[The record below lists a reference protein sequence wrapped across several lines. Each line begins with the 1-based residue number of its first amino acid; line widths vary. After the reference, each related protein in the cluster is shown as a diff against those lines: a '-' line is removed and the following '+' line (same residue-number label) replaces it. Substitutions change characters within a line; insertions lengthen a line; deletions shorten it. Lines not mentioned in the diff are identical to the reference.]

1 VKILKTGLSLVLLGS
16 GLAAVPGLT
25 AAAVGQPAAPAVSA
39 AAGDSL
45 VQRMRDEA
53 SGSVRVSTDRATGK
67 VGFVR
72 ASGQGDLL
80 PSVQAGSPAA
90 AAQKAS
96 AYLAEYGVAFG
107 AARGELT
114 QSGISSTT
122 SGWTVDYVQRHRGVE
137 VFGSKIRAHLD
148 EQGDLTSVNGYAA
161 PGLSLDVTPRLSA
174 DEASRR
180 AVDIV
185 RAKTGTPD
193 GRVSTAGL
201 KAAETEL
208 RIYRLG
214 STRGVSGKAVLAW
227 VVEVT
232 NRSSVRDMVFLD
244 ADSGKILN
252 RYSMM
257 AHALDR
263 ELYEASIND
272 NGTPD
277 DESDDFVDYD
287 LVWSEGD
294 PFPGS
299 LDVDQRNEVEGTGE
313 AYWLFKNTFGRD
325 SYDGAGAK
333 MITVNNDPSINCP
346 NANWN
351 GETTNYCAGVSSD
364 DTVAHEWGHA
374 YTEYTSGLIYQ
385 WQSGA
390 MNEGFSD
397 IWGETVD
404 QVNDRYNETPD
415 GPRTV
420 GQCSV
425 YTRGAVGLTINT
437 PPDIAG
443 PCDAAPAAFGPVF
456 NKTGVTTDV
465 IVAQDDAT
473 DGSATNGC
481 AAFDNAAA
489 VDGNFAYV
497 DRGACTFAIKAQN
510 AQAAGAE
517 GIIIG
522 NNVDGEAPFSP
533 SGDADIYG
541 VMIRK
546 EDGTRIKSA
555 SGPVNVTIK
564 DIDEA
569 TKDDSYRWLSAEGD
583 PAFGGAI
590 RDMWNPTCYG
600 DPGKVSD
607 VEYKCSPDDSGGV
620 HSNSG
625 VVNHA
630 YALLVDGGT
639 YNGVNVPAIGMDK
652 AANIFWRTQSEYLFP
667 VADFADLADG
677 LAASCTDLVGDP
689 INKVTVEPNA
699 TPEAATPITPLDCA
713 SVASVSEAVEL
724 RLDPAQQCEFKPL
737 LAKNAPGL
745 CGKAFKT
752 NVAWSEK
759 FEDGLKGWTKTQ
771 DVVFEGASGLPW
783 QSVAEAPGAH
793 ASKVVKGPDPAD
805 VGSCTG
811 GAEDVSSRDS
821 ITSPAIKLPAGPS
834 PRLSFQHYVAT
845 EYGYDGGNVKISVGG
860 KPFAVIPTNAYVF
873 NAPGAT
879 LEPAPGNTNPLAGQ
893 DGFTGTDGGE
903 NNGSWGTSIVDL
915 KKAGAKAG
923 QKIRIRFDMGRDGC
937 GGLDGWYV
945 DNVAVST
952 CKAKT
957 ATKATRAGN
966 GKVAVEVSRA
976 GSQGAA
982 PTGIVK
988 VFKGARLVG
997 KGVVRK
1003 GSATV
1008 QVRGL
1013 AKGTHNLT
1021 VKYAGSA
1028 GFAAS
1033 SDKVK
1038 VKVS

>member
-1 VKILKTGLSLVLLGS
+1 MKFLKTGLSLVLLGS
-16 GLAAVPGLT
+16 GLAAAPGLT
-25 AAAVGQPAAPAVSA
+25 AAAIGQPAAPAA
-39 AAGDSL
+39 NTAGDSL
-45 VQRMRDEA
+45 VQRMREEA
-53 SGSVRVSTDRATGK
+53 TGSVRLSADRATGK
-67 VGFVR
+67 VGFIR
-72 ASGQGDLL
+72 ANGQGDLL
-80 PSVQAGSPAA
+80 PSVEAGSAA
-90 AAQKAS
+90 GAAKKAT
-96 AYLAEYGVAFG
+96 AYLTEYGAAFG

-122 SGWTVDYVQRHRGVE
+122 SGWTVDYVQSHRGVE

-174 DEASRR
+174 DSAARR

-185 RAKTGTPD
+185 RAKSGVPD
-193 GRVSTAGL
+193 GRASTGDL

-208 RIYRLG
+208 MIYRLG
-214 STRGVSGKAVLAW
+214 STRGVAGKAVLTW

-232 NRSSVRDMVFLD
+232 NAGSVRDMVFLD
-244 ADSGKILN
+244 ADTGKILN
-252 RYSMM
+252 RYSML

-263 ELYEASIND
+263 ELYEASIDD

-277 DESDDFVDYD
+277 DETDDFVDYA

-294 PFPGS
+294 AFPGS
-299 LDVDQRNEVEGTGE
+299 LDVDQRNEVEGTGD

-325 SYDGAGAK
+325 SYDAAGAK
-333 MITVNNDPSINCP
+333 MITVNNDPTINCP

-364 DTVAHEWGHA
+364 DTVAHEWAHA

-390 MNEGFSD
+390 MNESFSD

-404 QVNDRYNETPD
+404 QINDRHNETPD
-415 GPRTV
+415 GVRTV
-420 GQCSV
+420 GQCSA
-425 YTRGAVGLTINT
+425 YTRGAVGMTINT

-465 IVAQDDAT
+465 VVAQDDAT
-473 DGSATNGC
+473 DGSPTNGC

-497 DRGACTFAIKAQN
+497 DRGGCTFATKAQN
-510 AQAAGAE
+510 AQDAGAE

-541 VMIRK
+541 IMIRK
-546 EDGTRIKSA
+546 EDGTKIKSA
-555 SGPVNVTIK
+555 AGPVNVTIK

-639 YNGVNVPAIGMDK
+639 YNGVTVPAIGMDK
-652 AANIFWRTQSEYLFP
+652 AANIFWRAQSEYLFP
-667 VADFADLADG
+667 VADFADLADS

-699 TPEAATPITPLDCA
+699 TPEAATPITALDCA
-713 SVASVSEAVEL
+713 SVTSVSNAVEL
-724 RLDPAQQCEFKPL
+724 KLDPTQQCEFQPL
-737 LAKNAPGL
+737 LAKNTPGL
-745 CGKAFKT
+745 CGKGFSTKVAF
-752 NVAWSEK
+752 SET
-759 FEDGLKGWTKTQ
+759 FEDGLKGWAKTAEI
-771 DVVFEGASGLPW
+771 VFEGASSLPW
-783 QSVAEAPGAH
+783 QSVAEAPGSH

-811 GAEDVSSRDS
+811 GPEDVSSRDS
-821 ITSPAIKLPAGPS
+821 ITSPAIKLPTGPS
-834 PRLSFQHYVAT
+834 PRLSFEHYVAT

-860 KPFAVIPTNAYVF
+860 KPFEVIPTNAYVF

-879 LEPAPGNTNPLAGQ
+879 MEPAPGNTSPLAGEE
-893 DGFTGTDGGE
+893 GFTGTDGGE
-903 NNGSWGTSIVDL
+903 NHGSWGTSIVDL
-915 KKAGAKAG
+915 KKAGATPGKN
-923 QKIRIRFDMGRDGC
+923 IRLRFDMGRDGC

-945 DNVAVST
+945 DNVEVST

-957 ATKATRAGN
+957 VTTAKAGGPN
-966 GKVAVEVSRA
+966 QVVVKVSRN
-976 GSQGAA
+976 GTQGAA
-982 PTGIVK
+982 PSGPVK
-988 VFKGARLVG
+988 LFKGSKLVG
-997 KGVVRK
+997 KGFVKK

-1008 QVRGL
+1008 MVRGL
-1013 AKGTHNLT
+1013 VDGMHDLT
-1021 VKYAGSA
+1021 VKYAGTVA
-1028 GFAAS
+1028 FGAS
-1033 SDKVK
+1033 SDEVK
-1038 VKVS
+1038 VRIS

>member
-1 VKILKTGLSLVLLGS
+1 MKFLKTGLSLVLLGS
-16 GLAAVPGLT
+16 GLAALPGLT
-25 AAAVGQPAAPAVSA
+25 APATGQPAA

-45 VQRMRDEA
+45 VERMRDEA
-53 SGSVRVSTDRATGK
+53 TGSVRVSPDRATGK
-67 VGFVR
+67 VGFIR
-72 ASGQGDLL
+72 ASRQGDLL
-80 PSVQAGSPAA
+80 PSVDAGSAA
-90 AAQKAS
+90 AAVKKAG
-96 AYLAEYGVAFG
+96 AYLAEYGGAFG
-107 AARGELT
+107 AARGELDQVGVT
-114 QSGISSTT
+114 STT

-174 DEASRR
+174 DAAARR

-185 RAKTGTPD
+185 RAKSGVTD
-193 GRVSTAGL
+193 GRPSTAKL
-201 KAAETEL
+201 EAAETEL
-208 RIYRLG
+208 MVYRLG

-244 ADSGKILN
+244 ADSGKIVN

-263 ELYEASIND
+263 ELYEASLDD
-272 NGTPD
+272 NGTPND
-277 DESDDFVDYD
+277 DTDDFVDYA

-294 PFPGS
+294 AFPGS
-299 LDVDQRNEVEGTGE
+299 LDVDQRNEVEGTGD
-313 AYWLFKNTFGRD
+313 AYWLFKNTFDRD
-325 SYDGAGAK
+325 SYDNAGSK
-333 MITVNNDPSINCP
+333 MITVNNDPNINCP

-351 GETTNYCAGVSSD
+351 GATTNYCAGVSSD

-390 MNEGFSD
+390 MNEAYSD

-404 QVNDRYNETPD
+404 MLNDRHNETPSTT
-415 GPRTV
+415 RTD
-420 GQCSV
+420 GQCSA
-425 YTRGAVGLTINT
+425 YTRGAVGLTINS
-437 PPDIAG
+437 PENIAG
-443 PCDAAPAAFGPVF
+443 ACDAAPAAFGPVF

-465 IVAQDDAT
+465 VVAQDDAT
-473 DGSATNGC
+473 DGSPTNGC

-489 VDGNFAYV
+489 MVGNFAYV
-497 DRGACTFAIKAQN
+497 DRGSCTFATKAQN
-510 AQAAGAE
+510 AEAAGAE

-522 NNVDGEAPFSP
+522 NNVDAEAPFSP
-533 SGDADIYG
+533 SGNADIYG

-546 EDGTRIKSA
+546 EDGTKIKSA
-555 SGPVNVTIK
+555 AGPVNVTIQ

-630 YALLVDGGT
+630 YALLVDGGS
-639 YNGVNVPAIGMDK
+639 YNGVTVPAIGVDK

-667 VADFADLADG
+667 VADFVDLADG

-689 INKVTVEPNA
+689 INKVSVVPDA
-699 TPEAATPITPLDCA
+699 TPEAAAPITVLDCA
-713 SVASVSEAVEL
+713 AVVAASDAVEL
-724 RLDPAQQCEFKPL
+724 RLDPTQQCEFRPL

-745 CGKAFKT
+745 CGAGFSTK
-752 NVAWSEK
+752 VSYSEK
-759 FEDGLKGWTKTQ
+759 FEDGLKGWAKTQ

-783 QSVAEAPGAH
+783 QSVAEAPGTNT
-793 ASKVVKGPDPAD
+793 SKVAFAPDPAG
-805 VGSCTG
+805 VGDCSG
-811 GAEDVSSRDS
+811 GATDVSSRDS
-821 ITSPAIKLPAGPS
+821 ITSPAIKVPAG
-834 PRLSFQHYVAT
+834 LSQRMSFDHYVAT
-845 EYGYDGGNVKISVGG
+845 EYGYDGGNVKVSIGG
-860 KPFAVIPTNAYVF
+860 KPFQVIPTSAYVF

-879 LEPAPGNTNPLAGQ
+879 LEPAPGNTSPLAGEE
-893 DGFTGTDGGE
+893 GFTGTDGGE
-903 NNGSWGTSIVDL
+903 NHGSWGTSIVDL

-923 QKIRIRFDMGRDGC
+923 QTIRVRFDMGRDGC

-945 DNVAVST
+945 DNVQVST
-952 CKAKT
+952 CQVKTVTNAKAGRT
-957 ATKATRAGN
+957 SQVVV
-966 GKVAVEVSRA
+966 KVARD

-982 PTGIVK
+982 PAGPVEL
-988 VFKGARLVG
+988 FKGDRLVG
-997 KGVVRK
+997 KAYVSK
-1003 GSATV
+1003 GSATIR
-1008 QVRGL
+1008 VRGL
-1013 AKGTHNLT
+1013 ADGVHQLK
-1021 VKYAGSA
+1021 VKYLGTAA
-1028 GFAAS
+1028 FAPS
-1033 SDKVK
+1033 SDGVR
-1038 VKVS
+1038 VRIR